1 MTTTRPHHMRD
12 THQEHGQQREE
23 QEMSS
28 DTIGRIA
35 RMEQD
40 VAALGTIVGVFA
52 HPDDE
57 TYVAGGLFALA
68 RRAGNRVVLVTATK
82 GERGTDDPRRFP
94 PSRLAGMRQRELE
107 DAMRELGVDEHEWLG
122 FEDGTLASVPAAHG
136 MARVRRVLAEVRP
149 DTVITFGP
157 DGMTGHDDHRAISR
171 WTTSAWAST
180 VPDAALLYGTVTPQE
195 SERYS
200 SLLAPYGVYC
210 GSDTALGVT
219 ETDRLALQLQ
229 LRGEL
234 LDRKYRALQ
243 AMPSQTAGL
252 IGALGSDV
260 YRAWC
265 SEESFVSAVDVPGE
279 AFIGRR
285 LSVPAFELA
294 AA

>member
-1 MTTTRPHHMRD
+1 MTD
-12 THQEHGQQREE
+12 L
-23 QEMSS
+23 
-28 DTIGRIA
+28 A
-35 RMEQD
+35 R
-40 VAALGTIVGVFA
+40 LGTVLSIWA

-57 TYVAGGLFALA
+57 TYLTGGLSAAL
-68 RRAGNRVVLVTATK
+68 RDAGARVVCVTATRGESADPNATP
-82 GERGTDDPRRFP
+82 GERIA
-94 PSRLAGMRQRELE
+94 LAALRTRELDE
-107 DAMRELGVDEHEWLG
+107 ALAVLGVIDHHWLDHPDGRCADVDVDEAVEK
-122 FEDGTLASVPAAHG
+122 LACLVS
-136 MARVRRVLAEVRP
+136 EVRP
-149 DTVITFGP
+149 DTVVTFGP

-171 WTTSAWAST
+171 WTTAAWAST

-210 GSDTALGVT
+210 GSDTALGIT

-279 AFIGRR
+279 AFIGGR
-285 LSVPAFELA
+285 VGAPAFELVA
-294 AA
+294 A

>member
-1 MTTTRPHHMRD
+1 MSRD
-12 THQEHGQQREE
+12 TIQ
-23 QEMSS
+23 
-28 DTIGRIA
+28 RIA

-94 PSRLAGMRQRELE
+94 PGRLAGMRQRELE
-107 DAMRELGVDEHEWLG
+107 DAMRVLGVDEQEWLG
-122 FEDGTLASVPAAHG
+122 FEDGTLAAVPAPHG

-149 DTVITFGP
+149 DTVVTFGP

-171 WTTSAWAST
+171 WTTAAWSST
-180 VPDAALLYGTVTPQE
+180 VPDARLLYGTVTPEE
-195 SERYS
+195 SARYA
-200 SLLAPYGVYC
+200 SLLAPYNVYC
-210 GSDTALGVT
+210 GSDMPSGITD
-219 ETDRLALQLQ
+219 EDRLALQLRLQ
-229 LRGEL
+229 GEL

-260 YRAWC
+260 YRSWC

-279 AFIGRR
+279 AFVGGGGM
-285 LSVPAFELA
+285 VPSFELA